1 MFNAVFIGT
10 AAAVLFDLRK
20 RRGSPRRHPSTPLR
34 AGYGLGEIFLDCHPE
49 AASVAEGPASARRD
63 LGHLDRAAGTS
74 SNVEVF
80 LITNKTSSTWRGVS
94 HEQWARI
101 GVVVQLVVL
110 IRTIAEFYRLRHYY
124 GAAEALARY
133 EPYIGGLLI
142 DAVLCLIAVALLFW
156 KKPRASAITAAATIL
171 ILLAYKLLVIG

>member
-1 MFNAVFIGT
+1 
-10 AAAVLFDLRK
+10 
-20 RRGSPRRHPSTPLR
+20 
-34 AGYGLGEIFLDCHPE
+34 
-49 AASVAEGPASARRD
+49 
-63 LGHLDRAAGTS
+63 
-74 SNVEVF
+74 

-94 HEQWARI
+94 DEQWARI
-101 GVVVQLVVL
+101 GVVVQLVIL